1 MKIGVLCIGD
11 ELLKGAVVNT
21 NLAYMGQKL
30 LELGIVPEFSLE
42 VPDRPGDVVRGLEFA
57 MRCADFIITSGGL
70 GPTADDLTKPSIAE
84 YLGYPLELCNEA
96 AEAIKARWTT
106 LRHAHGWGQS
116 AQHSLPYHFL
126 NQAYVPK
133 GCRVLMNRFGTAP
146 GIYIATRD
154 GDRFPGKKIVMLP
167 GPPSELHPM
176 FDDQVLPIVRENL
189 DEKIFSRLFHVSGV
203 PESKVEEGMQPVIAA
218 APGLSVAYCA
228 APEFVKLFL
237 SAPDSGIL
245 ESASERVRAIFA
257 DSLLSDGSRTV
268 AEEVVRLLARAGHKL
283 ATAESCTGGLI
294 ASLITEIPGASE
306 VYLGSVVS
314 YANEVK
320 AGALGVR
327 DATLRTAGA
336 VSADCAA
343 EMLDGVCG
351 KLGAECGISVTGIA
365 GPGGGTPEKPVG
377 LVYIGVRYLDRVRI
391 TENRF
396 RGSREQIR
404 ARTAAVALNTLRR
417 FILGLN

>member
-1 MKIGVLCIGD
+1 MKIGILCIGD

-21 NLAYMGQKL
+21 NLSYMGQKL
-30 LELGIVPEFSLE
+30 LELGLVPELSLE

-106 LRHAHGWGQS
+106 LRNAHGWGQN
-116 AQHSLPYHFL
+116 AQHSLPFHFL

-146 GIYIATRD
+146 GIYVATKE

-176 FDDQVLPIVRENL
+176 FDDQVLPIVRENM
-189 DEKIFSRLFHVSGV
+189 DGKIFSRLFHISGV
-203 PESKVEEGMQPVIAA
+203 PESKVEESMQPVIAA
-218 APGLSVAYCA
+218 FPELSVAYCA

-245 ESASERVRAIFA
+245 ESASGRVRAIFA

-283 ATAESCTGGLI
+283 ATAESCTGGMI

-306 VYLGSVVS
+306 IYLGSVVP

-320 AGALGVR
+320 TGALGVR
-327 DATLRTAGA
+327 EATLRTAGA

-391 TENRF
+391 MENRF

-417 FILGLN
+417 FILGLD

>member
-1 MKIGVLCIGD
+1 MMARVGADPSSGVNSRVLIS
-11 ELLKGAVVNT
+11 V
-21 NLAYMGQKL
+21 
-30 LELGIVPEFSLE
+30 
-42 VPDRPGDVVRGLEFA
+42 
-57 MRCADFIITSGGL
+57 IITSGGL

-327 DATLRTAGA
+327 DATLRAAGA

>member
-245 ESASERVRAIFA
+245 ESASEQVSTIFE

-268 AEEVVRLLARAGHKL
+268 AEEVVRLLARAGHNL

-327 DATLRTAGA
+327 DATLRAAGA